1 MFICTW
7 AELDYELHVIGA
19 TRGSLVEMD

>member
-1 MFICTW
+1 
-7 AELDYELHVIGA
+7 VIGA